1 MPRFGVGEGLASL
14 EGAQRAE
21 GFEFEH
27 LGVGEGFVVAAEVGV
42 GGIFFEGDRFEK
54 EATAEEIPDPA
65 LAMAEADFCW

>member
-54 EATAEEIPDPA
+54 EATAE
-65 LAMAEADFCW
+65 